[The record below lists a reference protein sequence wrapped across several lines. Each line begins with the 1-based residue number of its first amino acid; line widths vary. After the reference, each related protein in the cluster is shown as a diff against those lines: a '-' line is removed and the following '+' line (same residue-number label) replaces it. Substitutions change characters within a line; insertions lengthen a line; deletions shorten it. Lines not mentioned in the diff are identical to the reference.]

1 MSTVLVCDDAS
12 DTRESLRELVAGIP
26 GVDVVS
32 GVGSGEEVLAR
43 WARERPDLLL
53 LDLRMPGMD
62 GLETCRR
69 LVALHPEA
77 GVVVMTMAEDP
88 EGVARAVAAGAMG
101 YVAKDA
107 TREELAAVL
116 TLALPE
122 GRVGAA
128 AVTRTVDGAVDVP
141 AEPVEGP
148 APEPQPLAVSLTERE
163 RQVLDGMARGRS
175 NAQIGVELFLSEDT
189 VKTHARRLFRKLAA
203 HDRAHAVAEGFRHG
217 LLM

>member
-1 MSTVLVCDDAS
+1 MSTVLVCDDA
-12 DTRESLRELVAGIP
+12 DETRDALRELVAGIP
-26 GVDVVS
+26 GVEQVS

-43 WARERPDLLL
+43 WARDRPDLLL

-77 GVVVMTMAEDP
+77 GVVVTTMAEDP

-107 TREELAAVL
+107 SREELAAVL
-116 TLALPE
+116 SLALPE
-122 GRVGAA
+122 GRVGSAA
-128 AVTRTVDGAVDVP
+128 ATRPADGAVP
-141 AEPVEGP
+141 HEAP
-148 APEPQPLAVSLTERE
+148 PEPAVPSVSLTERE

-175 NAQIGVELFLSEDT
+175 NAQIGSELFLSEDT
-189 VKTHARRLFRKLAA
+189 IKTHARRLFRKLAA

>member
-1 MSTVLVCDDAS
+1 MSTVLICDDAEE
-12 DTRESLRELVAGIP
+12 TRDALRDMVAGIP
-26 GVDVVS
+26 GVDEVT
-32 GVGSGEEVLAR
+32 GVGTGEEVLAR
-43 WARERPDLLL
+43 WARDRPDLLL

-77 GVVVMTMAEDP
+77 GVVVTTMAEDP

-107 TREELAAVL
+107 TRDEMAAVL
-116 TLALPE
+116 SLALPE

-128 AVTRTVDGAVDVP
+128 AAVRSTDGIATPEVVP
-141 AEPVEGP
+141 ETTGPVVG
-148 APEPQPLAVSLTERE
+148 LTERE

-175 NAQIGVELFLSEDT
+175 NAQIGAELFLSEDT
-189 VKTHARRLFRKLAA
+189 IKTHARRLFRKLAA

-217 LLM
+217 LLV

>member
-1 MSTVLVCDDAS
+1 MSSVLVCDDAEE
-12 DTRESLRELVAGIP
+12 TRDALREMVAGIP
-26 GVDVVS
+26 GVDQVT
-32 GVGSGEEVLAR
+32 GVGTGEEVLAC
-43 WARERPDLLL
+43 WARDRPDLLL

-77 GVVVMTMAEDP
+77 GVVVTTMAEDP

-107 TREELAAVL
+107 SREELAAVL
-116 TLALPE
+116 SLALPE

-128 AVTRTVDGAVDVP
+128 AVVRPTDGVPRETP
-141 AEPVEGP
+141 AEPVEPAGP
-148 APEPQPLAVSLTERE
+148 AVALTERE

-175 NAQIGVELFLSEDT
+175 NAQIGAELFLSEDT
-189 VKTHARRLFRKLAA
+189 IKTHARRLFRKLAA

-217 LLM
+217 LLL

>member
-1 MSTVLVCDDAS
+1 MSTVLICDDAEE
-12 DTRESLRELVAGIP
+12 TRDALRDMVAGIA
-26 GVDVVS
+26 GVDEVT
-32 GVGSGEEVLAR
+32 GVGTGEEVLAR
-43 WARERPDLLL
+43 WARDRPDLLL

-77 GVVVMTMAEDP
+77 GVVVTTMAEDP

-107 TREELAAVL
+107 TRDEMAAVL
-116 TLALPE
+116 CLALPE

-128 AVTRTVDGAVDVP
+128 AVTRSTDGMA
-141 AEPVEGP
+141 
-148 APEPQPLAVSLTERE
+148 APEVVHEIAGPVVGLTERE

-175 NAQIGVELFLSEDT
+175 NAQIGAELFLSEDT
-189 VKTHARRLFRKLAA
+189 IKTHARRLFRKLAA

-217 LLM
+217 LLV

>member
-1 MSTVLVCDDAS
+1 M
-12 DTRESLRELVAGIP
+12 VAGIP
-26 GVDVVS
+26 GVDEVT
-32 GVGSGEEVLAR
+32 GVGTGEEVLAR
-43 WARERPDLLL
+43 WARDRPDLLL

-77 GVVVMTMAEDP
+77 GVVVTTMAEDP

-107 TREELAAVL
+107 TRDEMAAVL
-116 TLALPE
+116 SLALPE

-128 AVTRTVDGAVDVP
+128 AAVRSTDGIATPEVVP
-141 AEPVEGP
+141 ETTGPVVG
-148 APEPQPLAVSLTERE
+148 LTERE

-175 NAQIGVELFLSEDT
+175 NAQIGAELFLSEDT
-189 VKTHARRLFRKLAA
+189 IKTHARRLFRKLAA

-217 LLM
+217 LLV